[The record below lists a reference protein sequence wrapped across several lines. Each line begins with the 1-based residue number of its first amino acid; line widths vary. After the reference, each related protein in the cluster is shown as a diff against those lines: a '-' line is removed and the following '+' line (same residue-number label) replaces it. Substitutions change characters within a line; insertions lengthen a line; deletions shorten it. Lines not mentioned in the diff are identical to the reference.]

1 MKTST
6 EGAVMNEYGDISDE
20 ELELALEKAYRRGF
34 QQALTLLATCY
45 PKGASAKALVRLANE
60 HIQWR
65 RELSPSRIADSA
77 APRFSGQISPLQR
90 RCMKH

>member
-1 MKTST
+1 MS
-6 EGAVMNEYGDISDE
+6 EYGEISDE

-45 PKGASAKALVRLANE
+45 PKGVSAKALVRLANE

-65 RELSPSRIADSA
+65 RELPPSGVADNA
-77 APRFSGQISPLQR
+77 APRFAGQISPLEQ
-90 RCMKH
+90 RCMKR